1 MTENNELRLVMYI
14 LVNASV
20 SCTGPLLFIL
30 YANDLPDTV
39 IVIRVMTLWYVYL
52 LTILNYL
59 VYYSS
64 HYYPPLEIA
73 LNCKR
78 V

>member
-1 MTENNELRLVMYI
+1 MTENSELRLVMYI
-14 LVNASV
+14 LVMPV
-20 SCTGPLLFIL
+20 CHQGYHKGHVPDHYYLFCML
-30 YANDLPDTV
+30 MNCL
-39 IVIRVMTLWYVYL
+39 IVIRIMTLWYVYL

-59 VYYSS
+59 VYY
-64 HYYPPLEIA
+64 PPLEIA